1 MGWMD
6 GLFHSVNEWNNIG
19 EITSKIVRVK
29 IDRLE
34 IHLRRDCVFFV
45 CTERIEFF
53 SRDFAR
59 RYETEQNNGSREWR
73 ELIFF
78 FCCGLLF
85 LFCRKKG
92 MNRCFQLGHGIKK
105 KTHNK
110 ETCKGCWRNET
121 KSCLKNVRFVVF
133 SHRFFRF
140 VRYFFFFFEI
150 VIFTNNSILFAKLV
164 GEVHRIEFSDNSIF
178 LDIITEK
185 KKKGKKLKNR

>member
-6 GLFHSVNEWNNIG
+6 GLSIPWMNETIS
-19 EITSKIVRVK
+19 ITSKIVRVK

-140 VRYFFFFFEI
+140 VRYFFFFLRLLFLRIIRFCSQNLLAKFIESSFLI
-150 VIFTNNSILFAKLV
+150 ILSSL
-164 GEVHRIEFSDNSIF
+164 I
-178 LDIITEK
+178 
-185 KKKGKKLKNR
+185 